1 MVQGV
6 SMNKKVV
13 SYYRVST
20 TRQGESGLGLESQR
34 ETVRRYVSSHGME
47 TVGEFTEV
55 ESGKVNDRP
64 ELTKALNV
72 CRKNGATLVVSKLDR
87 LSRNALFLLQLQQ
100 SNVEF
105 ICCDCPNVDR
115 FTVGILALVAQRE
128 REMISERTKSA
139 LQAARIRGVRLGTRN
154 PDRQVKL
161 MVDGVLREKMNFLNR
176 VRPIVEE
183 VRSSGVN
190 TLQGIADCL
199 TRRGI
204 PTRYGKTVWFPST
217 IKTILSG

>member
-1 MVQGV
+1 
-6 SMNKKVV
+6 MNKKVV

-34 ETVRRYVSSHGME
+34 ETVRRYVSSHGMDV
-47 TVGEFTEV
+47 VGEFAEV

-64 ELTKALNV
+64 KLTEALTV
-72 CRKNGATLVVSKLDR
+72 CRKTGATLIVSKLDR

-128 REMISERTKSA
+128 RELISERTKAA
-139 LQAARIRGVRLGTRN
+139 LAAARSRGVRLGTRT
-154 PDRQVKL
+154 PDRQVSL
-161 MVDGVLREKMNFLNR
+161 MMEGVRCEKEKFLNR
-176 VRPIVEE
+176 VRPIVTEI
-183 VRSSGVN
+183 RSTGVT

-204 PTRYGKTVWFPST
+204 PTRYGNTTWFPST
-217 IKTILSG
+217 VRTVLTA